1 VDASPILFVLNQ
13 AGLDTAEDIARRF
26 STARIHGLAGR
37 VPTADTQFNE
47 TVEHLQLLFKA
58 GHPIVGFCAS
68 GILIR
73 ALAPILSDKW
83 TEPPVIAVSEDGS
96 SIVPLLGG
104 HHGANELARLIAKAL
119 GGHAAITTAGDT
131 KLGIALDMPPKGW
144 RLANPEDAKPVMAE
158 LLSGATVR
166 IEGNADWLKD
176 ARLTEA
182 EDAAIILAGTEK
194 PLEGSPTRLVY
205 HPLKYAVGVGC
216 ARGCDPD
223 ELIDLVERH
232 LAEAN
237 IARGA
242 VGCVATIDLKADEI
256 AVNALAE
263 HLDVPLRVF
272 SAIELQ
278 RETPRLKNPSNV
290 VYMEVGC
297 YGVSEG
303 AALAASGAFC
313 TLTVE
318 KQKTRNATCAIAR
331 TPKFIEAETVGRA
344 RGHLSVIGIGPGKD
358 DWRTPEA
365 TNLLAAATDVVGY
378 SLYLDIVAGHITGK
392 THHNF
397 PLGAEEDRVRFAL
410 EEAGKGKNVALISSG
425 DAGIYAMGTLVYELL
440 HRNEEF
446 GGVSDAAK
454 RVTITNAPGI
464 SALQAC
470 SARIGAPLGHDF
482 CAISLSDLLTP
493 WEVIERRLKAAAEG
507 DFVIAFYNPVS
518 KRRRTQLA
526 EARKILLEHRSA
538 ATPVVLGVNLGR
550 PDESLRITTLEALS
564 VDDVDMLTTVLVGS
578 TNTRT
583 VLKGDGTSFVYTP
596 RGYAKRIDAP
606 KAGAAALPDKT
617 EVRPAEEH
625 PVSEKPEEGG
635 DTGNSFAEP
644 SAFEEIT
651 FEEKAPSADDQLAPK
666 IAEDK
671 S

>member
-1 VDASPILFVLNQ
+1 MDASPILFVLNQ

-58 GHPIVGFCAS
+58 GHPIIGFCAS

-73 ALAPILSDKW
+73 ALAPILDDKR
-83 TEPPVIAVSEDGS
+83 TEPPVVAVSEDGS
-96 SIVPLLGG
+96 SVVPLLGG
-104 HHGANELARLIAKAL
+104 HRGANALARLIAKAL
-119 GGHAAITTAGDT
+119 GGHAAVTTAGDT
-131 KLGIALDMPPKGW
+131 KLGIALDVPPRGW

-158 LLSGATVR
+158 LLSGAPVR
-166 IEGNADWLKD
+166 IEGSADWLMDSK
-176 ARLTEA
+176 LQLEP
-182 EDAAIILAGTEK
+182 DAAIALVATEH
-194 PLEGSPTRLVY
+194 PAEGSPTQLVY

-216 ARGCDPD
+216 ARGCDPQ
-223 ELIDLVERH
+223 ELIDLVEKN
-232 LAEAN
+232 LTDAN
-237 IARGA
+237 IAKGA
-242 VGCVATIDLKADEI
+242 VACVATIDLKADEA

-272 SAIELQ
+272 SVEELQ

-290 VYMEVGC
+290 VFAEVGC
-297 YGVSEG
+297 HGVSEG
-303 AALAASGAFC
+303 AALAASGSFG

-318 KQKTRNATCAIAR
+318 KQKTENATCAIAR
-331 TPKFIEAETVGRA
+331 TPQTIDASAVGRA

-365 TNLLAAATDVVGY
+365 TKLLAKASDVVGY
-378 SLYLDIVAGHITGK
+378 SLYLDIVKDHISGK

-425 DAGIYAMGTLVYELL
+425 DAGIYAMGSLVYELL
-440 HRNEEF
+440 HREEAY

-454 RVTITNAPGI
+454 RVSVTNAPGI

-482 CAISLSDLLTP
+482 CTISLSDLLTP
-493 WEVIERRLKAAAEG
+493 WEVIQKRLKAAAEG

-518 KRRRTQLA
+518 RRRRTQLA
-526 EARKILLEHRSA
+526 EAREILLEHRSG

-550 PDESLRITTLEALS
+550 PEETLRITTLEALS

-578 TNTRT
+578 STTRT
-583 VLKGDGTSFVYTP
+583 VMRGDGKPFVYTP

-606 KAGAAALPDKT
+606 KIVETDQDKT
-617 EVRPAEEH
+617 PPA
-625 PVSEKPEEGG
+625 
-635 DTGNSFAEP
+635 A
-644 SAFEEIT
+644 
-651 FEEKAPSADDQLAPK
+651 APSAASSTDDGADDDIFQ
-666 IAEDK
+666 AEASTSEDNQ
-671 S
+671 

>member
-1 VDASPILFVLNQ
+1 MDASPILFVLNQ
-13 AGLDTAEDIARRF
+13 AGLDTAQDIAGRF

-73 ALAPILSDKW
+73 ALAPILSDKRN
-83 TEPPVIAVSEDGS
+83 EPPVIAVSEDGS

-104 HHGANELARLIAKAL
+104 HRGANELARLLAKAL

-131 KLGIALDMPPKGW
+131 KLGIALDVPPEGW
-144 RLANPEDAKPVMAE
+144 RLANPDDAKPVMAE
-158 LLSGATVR
+158 LLSGAPVR
-166 IEGNADWLKD
+166 IEGKADWLNAAK
-176 ARLTEA
+176 LLQA
-182 EDAAIILAGTEK
+182 EDAAITLAATEH
-194 PLEGSPTRLVY
+194 PLDGSPTRLVY
-205 HPLKYAVGVGC
+205 NPLKYAVGVGC
-216 ARGCDPD
+216 ARGCAPE
-223 ELIDLVERH
+223 ELIGLVERN

-237 IARGA
+237 IAKGA
-242 VGCVATIDLKADEI
+242 VACVASIDLKADEA
-256 AVNALAE
+256 AVTALAE

-272 SAIELQ
+272 SAVELQ

-290 VYMEVGC
+290 VFAEVGC
-297 YGVSEG
+297 HGVSEG
-303 AALAASGAFC
+303 AALSASGAFG

-318 KQKTRNATCAIAR
+318 KQKTDNATCAIAR
-331 TPKFIEAETVGRA
+331 SPNFINADTAGRA

-365 TNLLAAATDVVGY
+365 TNLLAQATDVVGY
-378 SLYLDIVAGHITGK
+378 SLYLDIVERHIGGK
-392 THHNF
+392 TLHNF

-410 EEAGKGKNVALISSG
+410 EEAGKGKTVALISSG

-440 HRNEEF
+440 HREEEF

-454 RVTITNAPGI
+454 RVSITNAPGI

-493 WEVIERRLKAAAEG
+493 WEVIEKRLKAAAEG

-518 KRRRTQLA
+518 RRRRTQLA
-526 EARKILLEHRSA
+526 EAREILLQHRSA
-538 ATPVVLGVNLGR
+538 ATPVILGVNLGR
-550 PDESLRITTLEALS
+550 PEETLRVTTLEALR

-578 TNTRT
+578 SNTRT
-583 VLKGDGTSFVYTP
+583 VMKGDGKPFVYTP

-606 KAGAAALPDKT
+606 KALKDDTPHSTDQSD
-617 EVRPAEEH
+617 PQ
-625 PVSEKPEEGG
+625 PPEG
-635 DTGNSFAEP
+635 T
-644 SAFEEIT
+644 
-651 FEEKAPSADDQLAPK
+651 Q
-666 IAEDK
+666 
-671 S
+671 